1 MVTASPDAA
10 TPDDRPAVVAVCAS
24 AASPQPLLQ
33 LLRALTPHSDMALVI
48 VLQHREALD
57 TEPFMHALREA
68 GHVPS
73 PIAPDA
79 PLEPGKTYLPDPDVI
94 VSLENG
100 RFRIRAVEEQPGAR
114 GTIDSFLVALAG
126 DEDGHSIAVIL
137 AGTGA
142 DGTLGLK
149 AVKAAGGLAL
159 AEETEESRSS
169 ELARSNHPAALAD
182 AVLPID
188 QLAERIKDG
197 VRQIE
202 PAAGLAR
209 PDDAE
214 VSAALAGIA
223 GVLRKRT
230 GHDFHGYKP
239 GTFLRRVQRRV
250 QVVQVTSIGAYLDL
264 LRERPDEAQELF
276 NDLLIGVTQFFRDP
290 HEFDLLAREIVPKLF
305 AGKAQNDRLRVW
317 VIGCSTGE
325 EAYSLGILL
334 REHMATLDDAPQ
346 VQIFATDLD
355 GRALA
360 AARAARYAATIA
372 DDMSPERLARWFV
385 KEGNTYCVVKEL
397 REMCIFSQHSI
408 IKDAPFSRVD
418 IVSCRN
424 LLIYLDAEL
433 QNHVIPLFHFALRPD
448 GVLFLGNSENVSRH
462 THLFAPLENR
472 SRVFRRLEAP
482 NRLLPNFPFTVAS
495 LPAEKLPARN
505 APPRAI
511 EPSLAQ
517 RAERFA
523 ERYAPAYVI
532 LDERYNVLHFSARTG
547 RYLDPVGGAATLN
560 LLQLIHP
567 DLRFDVREALSRA
580 AEAEGTVELED
591 RRIGLN
597 GHSLVV
603 DLVVEPV
610 KHASGPVRSYFVLFK
625 DGHAAPGPEQIAAT
639 SASDQQ
645 AYIQQ
650 LEAELRETRERL
662 QATAEEAETTSEEL
676 KASNEEYQSLNEEL
690 QAANEE
696 LQTSKEELQSLNEEL
711 TTVNGELSLRVQELG
726 RSNSDL
732 KNFLESTQI
741 ATIFLDNE
749 LRVTNYTPAV
759 TEIFHLVETDVGRP
773 IGHIKSRLAYDDLQT
788 DARRV
793 LRTLAAA
800 EREIESVVTGAHYMV
815 RVLPYRSIDNFIAGV
830 VITFVDIT
838 ARKRTET
845 DLRESQERF
854 RLVVENAR
862 DHAIFTL
869 DPENR
874 ITDWYPSAEAVF
886 GWTADEA
893 IGQSGSIL
901 YTPADRRHGED
912 VKELEEARREGSA
925 PNVRWHLRKDGAR
938 VFIEGTTRALHHA
951 DGSLRG
957 FLKIGQDTTNRRETR
972 EALRASETRQLALI
986 EGIPQLVWR
995 SADYGQWTWGSPQW
1009 LSFTGQ
1015 SQEES
1020 VGLGWLD
1027 AVHPDDRDAA
1037 LEAWEQAAVDGV
1049 LAVEYRIRRAA
1060 DGAWLWH
1067 HTRSLPVRDA
1077 EGRTVEWL
1085 GTSTDID
1092 AIRQL
1097 QARQEVLVNELQH
1110 RARNLLGV
1118 VSAVADRTV
1127 KQGGSVEAFEERLQ
1141 ALSRAQGLLSQG
1153 GNDTVDVGALVR
1165 AELAAYTD
1173 EASPAVAIA
1182 GPEVRLKA
1190 RQVQNFALALHELTT
1205 NAVKYGAL
1213 KDGSGRLSITWD
1225 LAHDESTGRRLA
1237 LRWIESGVAIPQG
1250 AAPRRG
1256 YGTELIQ
1263 EALAYA
1269 LQAEVE
1275 YVLEPG
1281 GVRCR
1286 IEMPVS

>member
-1 MVTASPDAA
+1 MVTSAPEAAPPD
-10 TPDDRPAVVAVCAS
+10 TRPAVVAVCAS
-24 AASPQPLLQ
+24 AASPESLLH
-33 LLRALTPHSDMALVI
+33 LLRTLAPQPDMALVI

-57 TEPFMHALREA
+57 AEAFTQALREA

-73 PIAPDA
+73 PVAHDA
-79 PLEPGKTYLPDPDVI
+79 PLVAGKTYLPDPDVI
-94 VSLENG
+94 VSLKGG
-100 RFRIRAVEEQPGAR
+100 RFRVQPAEQRPGAR
-114 GTIDSFLVALAG
+114 GTIDSFLVALAS
-126 DEDGHSIAVIL
+126 DEEAYSIVAIL

-142 DGTLGLK
+142 DGTLGFK
-149 AVKAAGGLAL
+149 AVKEAGGLTL

-169 ELARSNHPAALAD
+169 ELAGSNHPTALAD

-188 QLAERIKDG
+188 RLAERIKDG
-197 VRQIE
+197 IRQIQ
-202 PAAGLAR
+202 AGAEFAR
-209 PDDAE
+209 PD
-214 VSAALAGIA
+214 AADNAATLGSIA
-223 GVLRKRT
+223 AVLRKRT

-239 GTFLRRVQRRV
+239 GTFLRRVQRRM
-250 QVVQVTSIGAYLDL
+250 QVVQVSSAAAYLEL
-264 LRERPDEAQELF
+264 LRERPSEAQELF

-290 HEFDLLAREIVPKLF
+290 HEFELLAREVVPKLF
-305 AGKAQNDRLRVW
+305 AGKTQNDRIRVW

-334 REHMATLDDAPQ
+334 REHMATLDEVPL

-360 AARAARYAATIA
+360 AARAARYAHTIA

-408 IKDAPFSRVD
+408 IKDAPFSRLD

-433 QNHVIPLFHFALRPD
+433 QNQVIPLFHFALKPS

-462 THLFAPLENR
+462 TNLFAPLEPR
-472 SRVFRRLEAP
+472 SRVFRRLEAS
-482 NRLLPNFPFTVAS
+482 NRVPPNFPFTVAS
-495 LPAEKLPARN
+495 LPPERLPVRSV
-505 APPRAI
+505 APSTI

-532 LDERYNVLHFSARTG
+532 LDDGYNVLHFSARTG

-567 DLRFDVREALSRA
+567 DLRLDVREALSRA
-580 AEAEGTVELED
+580 AEVEETVELAD
-591 RRIGLN
+591 RRIGVN
-597 GHSLVV
+597 GHSLLV

-625 DGHAAPGPEQIAAT
+625 DGHAAPGPGQIAVPTA
-639 SASDQQ
+639 SSDQQ

-690 QAANEE
+690 QSANEE

-741 ATIFLDNE
+741 ATIFLDNH

-759 TEIFHLVETDVGRP
+759 AEIFHLVETDTGRP
-773 IGHIKSRLAYDDLQT
+773 IGHIKSRLAYEDLQA
-788 DARRV
+788 DARQV
-793 LRTLAAA
+793 LRTLAAV
-800 EREIESVVTGAHYMV
+800 EREIESATGARYMV
-815 RVLPYRSIDNFIAGV
+815 RILPYRSVDNFIAGV

-838 ARKRTET
+838 ARKQAET
-845 DLRESQERF
+845 ALRESQERF

-862 DHAIFTL
+862 DHAIFTT
-869 DPENR
+869 DPGNR

-893 IGQSGSIL
+893 IGQPGSIL
-901 YTPADRRHGED
+901 YTPSDRRQHADE
-912 VKELEEARREGSA
+912 KELEEARREGSA
-925 PNVRWHLRKDGAR
+925 PNIRWHLRKDGAR

-957 FLKIGQDTTNRRETR
+957 FLKIGQDTTNRRETH
-972 EALRASETRQLALI
+972 EALRASETRQRALI

-995 SADYGQWTWGSPQW
+995 SADDGQWTWGSPQW

-1015 SQEES
+1015 TQEES
-1020 VGLGWLD
+1020 VGMGWLD
-1027 AVHPDDRDAA
+1027 AVHPDDHNAA
-1037 LEAWEQAAVDGV
+1037 LEAWDRAGLDGV
-1049 LAVEYRIRRAA
+1049 LNVEYRVRRAA

-1077 EGRTVEWL
+1077 AGHTVEWL

-1127 KQGGSVEAFEERLQ
+1127 RQGGSVEAFEERLQ

-1153 GNDTVDVGALVR
+1153 GHDTVAVGTLVR

-1173 EASPAVAIA
+1173 EASPVVVIE

-1213 KDGSGRLSITWD
+1213 KDGSGRLSVTWD
-1225 LAHDESTGRRLA
+1225 VAQDAQARGRLA
-1237 LRWIESGVAIPQG
+1237 LSWIESGVAVPQG
-1250 AAPRRG
+1250 VAPRRG

-1269 LQAEVE
+1269 LQADVE